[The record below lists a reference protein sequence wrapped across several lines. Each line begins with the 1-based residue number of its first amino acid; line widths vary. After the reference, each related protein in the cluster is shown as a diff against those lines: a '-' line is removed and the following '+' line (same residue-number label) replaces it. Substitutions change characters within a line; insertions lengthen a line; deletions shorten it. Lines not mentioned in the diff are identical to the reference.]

1 MIKLTE
7 MQEKAVYARDC
18 DLLVSAAAGSGK
30 TAVLSERIIQLLMD
44 RENPASINEFL
55 IVTFTNAAAS
65 EMKERIG
72 KKIMEAA
79 SDTMIDKEVRNHLK
93 KQLSLISSASITT
106 IHSFCLD
113 IIKNNFHLLD
123 IDPAFR
129 VADPSEAEILKMQT
143 AELMLEESYS
153 GKKAHVFSRLCK
165 WLGMGKDEELL
176 NELLRIHRFVCGF
189 PNPAK
194 WLSEAAE
201 NYNPENFSVLTENM
215 WVKELMTAGKEQV
228 LYQLERAQE
237 TFKLAKEFDIGPYA
251 DTLYED
257 INAIEDY
264 LTGFGD
270 DENPKLP
277 EYPQFGKMK
286 SKPRD
291 ADEGVCDYIK
301 EERSTIKKAVCEV
314 ADSLDIDEYTI
325 KEQLEK
331 AYPLVKCLEES
342 VMLFHTLFKEKKKKL
357 GVLDFSDFEHMALE
371 ILADGENGVANELR
385 ERYREIMIDEYQ
397 DCNPT
402 QEMIF
407 SYINRKTDGK
417 STNMFM
423 VGDMKQSIYRFR
435 LADPEIF
442 AGKNKNYKAEGS
454 QVKIVLNNNFR
465 SSATILDGINSVFSK
480 IMSEKTGDVEYGDE
494 EKLYFRSDHPEK
506 EKEHKCELVVLEKA
520 TNDMEE
526 DASEPDYIAERILEL
541 VSEGYNFR
549 DIAILLRSTK
559 GKSSAIEEALKAR
572 NIPYY
577 TDSGSGYFE
586 SMEIGLISTLLKV
599 IDNPM
604 QDIEL
609 VSLLRSPIF
618 KFDENMLLEIRS
630 AHKGPFYGALRRYAG
645 NGDETAQACSRFLN
659 KLAFWRDMALSM
671 PVDEFVE
678 FLTLDSGIDV
688 FAAALPGGEQRSAN
702 LRLFLLQARL
712 LQKSGFKGLFSFVS
726 FLDRLSAGGE
736 GAEAKMLSENSNVV
750 RIITIHKSK
759 GLEFPV
765 VFLSGLGTAFNKR
778 DLSGNI
784 LLHKKLQLG
793 IKLPDDKRQI
803 KYPFVSHKAVATRLA
818 RENISEEMRVLYVAL
833 TRAKERLICTA
844 SVKNAAE
851 KIEKYVEKDKISPY
865 EAASA
870 KNFFDWISMGLDEN
884 WEVKILKPEDIAL
897 SPAKLSEEEKEA
909 EKPVESFAEVA
920 KIFEYKYPYEKSTLL
935 PTKLSVSEIKKRH
948 NYDDAMQMKVYMP
961 QLIEKRS
968 FLENREFTAAE
979 KGIINHLVLSAV
991 DIQEPDVD
999 KTIAELLGKGLMTKE
1014 EEEVVERN
1022 AISAFFSG
1030 EYGERLKKA
1039 DKVFREMS
1047 FGIEVNVSDIFPQ
1060 QYNDDTIM
1068 VQGIIDLLFVE
1079 GENAV
1084 VLDYKTDVFLDAER
1098 REMYK
1103 KQLEIYSAAVEKIT
1117 GCKVVEK
1124 CLYMVRTGEYLKL

>member
-7 MQEKAVYARDC
+7 MQEKAVFARDC

-79 SDTMIDKEVRNHLK
+79 SDMSLDKEVRTHLK
-93 KQLSLISSASITT
+93 KQLSLLSRASITT

-143 AELMLEESYS
+143 AELLLEESYA
-153 GKKAHVFSRLCK
+153 GKNAQVFSQLCK
-165 WLGMGKDEELL
+165 WLGKGKDEELL
-176 NELLRIHRFVCGF
+176 NEILRIYRFVCGF
-189 PNPAK
+189 PNPIG
-194 WLSEAAE
+194 WLNNAAE
-201 NYNPENFSVLTENM
+201 NYNPENFSSLAENM
-215 WVKELMTAGKEQV
+215 WVKELVSFGKEQV
-228 LYQLERAQE
+228 SYQLERAE
-237 TFKLAKEFDIGPYA
+237 KAFLVAKEAEIAPYA

-257 INAIEDY
+257 INVIKDY
-264 LTGFGD
+264 LAGFGD
-270 DENPKLP
+270 EGNPKLP
-277 EYPQFGKMK
+277 DYPQFGKMK
-286 SKPRD
+286 NKPRD
-291 ADEGVCDYIK
+291 ADEAVCNYIK
-301 EERSTIKKAVCEV
+301 EERAAIKKAVCEV
-314 ADSLDIDEYTI
+314 ADSLDIDGVTV

-331 AYPLVKCLEES
+331 AYPLVKCLKES
-342 VMLFHTLFKEKKKKL
+342 VELFHTLFKEKKKKL
-357 GVLDFSDFEHMALE
+357 GVVDFSDFEHMALE
-371 ILADGENGVANELR
+371 ILADSENGVANELR
-385 ERYREIMIDEYQ
+385 ETYREIMIDEYQ

-407 SYINRKTDGK
+407 SYINRKKDGK
-417 STNMFM
+417 SINMFM

-442 AGKNKNYKAEGS
+442 AGKNKNYSRDGS

-480 IMSEKTGDVEYGDE
+480 VMSEKTGDVEYGDE
-494 EKLYFRSDHPEK
+494 EKLYFRSEHAEK
-506 EKEHKCELVVLEKA
+506 EKEKKCELVVLEKA
-520 TNDMEE
+520 TNDEQE
-526 DASEPDYIAERILEL
+526 DASEPDCIAERILEL
-541 VSEGYNFR
+541 VEEGYSFR

-559 GKSSAIEEALKAR
+559 GKSAEIEEALKIR

-586 SMEIGLISTLLKV
+586 SMEIALLSTLLKV

-618 KFDENMLLEIRS
+618 RFDENMLLEIRS

-688 FAAALPGGEQRSAN
+688 FAAVLPGGGQRSAN

-765 VFLSGLGTAFNKR
+765 VFLSGTGTAFNKR

-784 LLHKKLQLG
+784 LLHKTMQMG
-793 IKLPDDKRQI
+793 IKLPDNKRQI
-803 KYPFVSHKAVATRLA
+803 KYPFVSHKAVASRLA

-851 KIEKYVEKDKISPY
+851 KVEKYAGKDEISPY

-870 KNFFDWISMGLDEN
+870 KNFFEWISMGLDEN
-884 WEVKILKPEDIAL
+884 WKVEILKPEDIAV
-897 SPAKLSEEEKEA
+897 SQAKLPEEEGPERK
-909 EKPVESFAEVA
+909 VENFDEVA

-948 NYDDAMQMKVYMP
+948 NYEDATQMKVYMP

-968 FLENREFTAAE
+968 FSETREFSAAE
-979 KGIINHLVLSAV
+979 KGIINHLVFSAV
-991 DIQEPDVD
+991 DIQVPDVE
-999 KTIAELLGKGLMTKE
+999 KTIAELLEKGLMTKE
-1014 EEEVVERN
+1014 EEAVVERN
-1022 AISAFFSG
+1022 AIEAFFSG

-1039 DKVFREMS
+1039 DKVLREMS
-1047 FGIEVNVSDIFPQ
+1047 FGIELKVSEIFPQ
-1060 QYNDDTIM
+1060 QDNDDTIM
-1068 VQGIIDLLFVE
+1068 VQGIIDLLFIE

-1103 KQLEIYSAAVEKIT
+1103 KQLEIYSAAAEKIT
-1117 GCKVVEK
+1117 GRKVSEK
-1124 CLYMVRTGEYLKL
+1124 CLYMVRTGEYVKF